1 MQQSYKIGRITAAQ
15 IDRAYLLVNRV
26 APKLDLDAWRAFCR
40 EILAQKRQ
48 AIDRDDIVIAVNPA
62 GYVQGLCSHAVRNH
76 PFHGRILD
84 VSIFVVT
91 SAADEAG
98 IAGSLLDHLKDL
110 ARQDACNTIRI
121 WTLGQNDW
129 SRPLRDRQIDQPDHG
144 VLMIPVAA

>member
-1 MQQSYKIGRITAAQ
+1 MQATYTIGRITAAQ

-26 APKLDLDAWRAFCR
+26 APKLELDEWRAFCR

-48 AIDRDDIVIAVNPA
+48 AIDRDDIAIAVNPA
-62 GYVQGLCSHAVRNH
+62 GYVQGLCSHAVRKH

-84 VSIFVVT
+84 VPIFVVT

-98 IAGSLLDHLKDL
+98 IAGCLLEHLKEL
-110 ARQDACNTIRI
+110 ARQDACDAVRI
-121 WTLGQNDW
+121 WTLGQDDW
-129 SRPLRDRQIDQPDHG
+129 SRPLRERQIDQPDHG

>member
-1 MQQSYKIGRITAAQ
+1 MQPTYRIGRITAAQ
-15 IDRAYLLVNRV
+15 VDRAYLLVHRI
-26 APKLDLDAWRAFCR
+26 APKLDLDEWRAFCR
-40 EILAQKRQ
+40 DILAQKRQ
-48 AIDRDDIVIAVNPA
+48 AIDRDDLATAVNPA
-62 GYVQGLCSHAVRNH
+62 GYVQGLCSHAVRKH

-98 IAGSLLDHLKDL
+98 IAGSLLEHLKDL
-110 ARQDACNTIRI
+110 ARQDDCSAIRI
-121 WTLGQNDW
+121 WTLGQDDG